1 MGLRAMS
8 TRVPDATIVR
18 IHLRLELD
26 VDVARWRETHGWPET
41 VGPEGANRIRKTV
54 RDGIL
59 AGVNSAPSV
68 ANGTITVKEGR
79 PG

>member
-1 MGLRAMS
+1 MA
-8 TRVPDATIVR
+8 RVPEATVVR

-26 VDVARWRETHGWPET
+26 VDVERWRESHGWPEHA
-41 VGPEGANRIRKTV
+41 GPQGANRIRQTV

-59 AGVNSAPSV
+59 AGISSAPSV

-79 PG
+79 PQ